1 MFRSVRHART
11 LSTMLIA
18 AVLGLASLTASAAG
32 KQGVVIQI
40 SDADAKLW
48 NLSLNVAKNVQE
60 ALGKDKVDVE
70 IVAFGPGLGM
80 LKFDSPVVNRMQKA
94 DKDGVMFRACGNTMK
109 KAKVTEKDLAPGVK
123 VVPAGVIEI
132 MEKQG
137 KGWHY
142 IKL

>member
-1 MFRSVRHART
+1 MFRSVRQVRT
-11 LSTMLIA
+11 LSSMLIA
-18 AVLGLASLTASAAG
+18 ALLGLASLTAIAAG

-40 SDADAKLW
+40 SDADAKIW
-48 NLSLNVAKNVQE
+48 NLSLNVAENVQA
-60 ALGKDKVDVE
+60 ALGADKVDVE

-80 LKFDSPVVNRMQKA
+80 LKFDSPAVNRMQKA
-94 DKDGVMFRACGNTMK
+94 DKAGVMFRACGNTMQ

-132 MEKQG
+132 MERQRQG
-137 KGWHY
+137 WSY

>member
-11 LSTMLIA
+11 LSTVLVA
-18 AVLGLASLTASAAG
+18 TLLGLASLTASAAG
-32 KQGVVIQI
+32 KTGLIIQI
-40 SDADAKLW
+40 SDADAKIW
-48 NLSLNVAKNVQE
+48 NLSLNVAQNVQA

-94 DKDGVMFRACGNTMK
+94 DKDGVQFRSCGNTMR

-123 VVPAGVIEI
+123 VVPTGVLEI
-132 MEKQG
+132 MERQKQG
-137 KGWHY
+137 WNY